1 MHKITI
7 KYTRKSLIRDF
18 TEIFHFSPQTPM
30 LNVRPKKHAKGH
42 DQHHLENLE
51 RSLRSRAL
59 LQIFLMVRCIDIS
72 N

>member
-1 MHKITI
+1 MRLH
-7 KYTRKSLIRDF
+7 RN
-18 TEIFHFSPQTPM
+18 FSFQSADTHAKCATK
-30 LNVRPKKHAKGH
+30 KKHAKGH